1 MARQARTSWVML
13 GARTRLAQIDAE
25 RAEIL
30 KAFPVFRRGASAGS
44 GLRPRRRISAK
55 ARQAMKE
62 GMRRY
67 WAKRKAA
74 QKTKA

>member
-1 MARQARTSWVML
+1 MDSPRSV
-13 GARTRLAQIDAE
+13 DAE

-30 KAFPVFRRGASAGS
+30 KAFPAFTQGKPPIP
-44 GLRPRRRISAK
+44 GLRPKRLISAK

-74 QKTKA
+74 QKTKP